1 MKFWSLAYLGEE
13 ESGYGWV
20 GQEKEDMPQ
29 IFIFLTNSLKHI
41 LNNYSQFTYAK
52 TDLLS

>member
-1 MKFWSLAYLGEE
+1 MKFWTLAYLEGE

-20 GQEKEDMPQ
+20 GQEKEDMLQ

-41 LNNYSQFTYAK
+41 LNDYSQFTYAK
-52 TDLLS
+52 TELLG